1 MICNND
7 NSSLWVSQFTE
18 NAHPNRLEYIP
29 KIDWGDE
36 NSMGNMDNRWEW
48 LNGFTILYIR
58 LHYRTNVFNGTN
70 HDSCSLNPILGY
82 ESALLSISLVP
93 RSNFQWINRHQW
105 PISNKFNFN
114 SPFLMV
120 KPNFWCLMKSPRP
133 WLITRSQLNQQI
145 AKLLAP

>member
-58 LHYRTNVFNGTN
+58 LHYRTNV
-70 HDSCSLNPILGY
+70 LMAPITT
-82 ESALLSISLVP
+82 LVP
-93 RSNFQWINRHQW
+93 
-105 PISNKFNFN
+105 
-114 SPFLMV
+114 
-120 KPNFWCLMKSPRP
+120 
-133 WLITRSQLNQQI
+133 
-145 AKLLAP
+145 